1 MISRS
6 PRVVLDGKVA
16 EEVWTGNAIDYYERV
31 FGCPTYAHITGEER
45 SKLDA
50 KSRQCIF
57 RGYQKRVKDFKLWDS
72 KSNKVVINRDV
83 VFDEKAMVQKEE
95 KQALE
100 NYSSDDHVVHVE
112 LELMQGDLVRKI
124 NNITV

>member
-1 MISRS
+1 M
-6 PRVVLDGKVA
+6 
-16 EEVWTGNAIDYYERV
+16 
-31 FGCPTYAHITGEER
+31 
-45 SKLDA
+45 
-50 KSRQCIF
+50 
-57 RGYQKRVKDFKLWDS
+57 
-72 KSNKVVINRDV
+72 VINRDV

-124 NNITV
+124 NNIKV